1 MKTLL
6 IRYFLSTN
14 NLTDKE
20 IKMIKSKLI
29 MALLLAVSIMF
40 FARPVLSENGY
51 KIQHVAQFSQDELSF
66 GKLMGYDMVTLKD
79 GDFLTELGKP
89 MLPSKELKIALPAGM
104 AAKSVQVVN
113 TTEVEIPGEFSIFP
127 AQPPLKIGISDENV
141 DFVEP
146 DKEIYSSS
154 QPYPSKLV
162 EFAYQTDLAGQGI
175 AVIQVYPLQYVPSEK
190 RLKLYTSISLV
201 IEGVGGYQ
209 CGDYLSP
216 NVSDRG
222 RKDYGQMTKDMVVN
236 PENVQLNTSLKGGS
250 LIALPPGAFD
260 HVIITLSSWVS
271 SFQPLA
277 DWHTRKG
284 VRDTIVTT
292 TWIYANYTGADT
304 QKIRAF
310 IIDANNTWGTD
321 YFLLAGEGEIVPF
334 CYRTYYPSE
343 PHTPSD
349 QYYSDFDDDWTNE
362 VYVGRATVGNST
374 EVTRFVNKVLKYEK
388 DPPRT
393 NYPLNVLLI
402 GMDLDSTVTHS
413 EFMKET
419 IDGYIPPRFNVH
431 KVYDS
436 HGGMHRDTVMYYLN
450 QGQNLVNHMDHS
462 NIDVMGTGDI
472 WHGWAI
478 NSNNV
483 DALANNDKMS
493 IVVTLGCLPNHM
505 DSTDCIG
512 EHFVIYNPNQAGV
525 AFTGATRD
533 ELYNTGNY
541 NTLGMA
547 LDKQW
552 WAALFTRNKYNLGQT
567 LADCKHNFSNPGASE
582 KHCEWEFNLLGE
594 PEMPI
599 WTDEPDSFAT
609 TFPSAIPIGSSSFLV
624 HVEDS
629 TTHTPIDQAFICLWK
644 RNEVYLTGTTNANGD
659 KTFNLSPSTQGIMYV
674 TVTKRDYLPCQDS
687 ASVASPVVRTD
698 PATEVEESTAT
709 IHGYL
714 DNDGG
719 FEATCWLMWDTDS
732 GEPYANSE
740 SLGVFPNGSEF
751 SKELTGL
758 TERTIYY
765 FNAKAHNIAGWASGG
780 ESAFLTKPLTP
791 TELIAQGIAWNKI
804 SLSWTKPLSADRIV
818 IERDTLTTWA
828 RGGGIEVYNDTG
840 TTCQDSGLLPLSHYY
855 YQAWSYCSEGEL
867 FQYSDE
873 YATAD
878 ATTTL
883 FRRGDANGGGVI
895 NITDVVYLIN
905 YKFLVPPGPAPI
917 PLEAGDANCDGTI
930 NITDVI
936 YLINYLFLVPPGPPP
951 GCP

>member
-1 MKTLL
+1 MKTPL
-6 IRYFLSTN
+6 IRYFPLIN
-14 NLTDKE
+14 NPINKE
-20 IKMIKSKLI
+20 RKMIKSKLI

-40 FARPVLSENGY
+40 FASPVLAENGY
-51 KIQHVAQFSQDELSF
+51 KIQYVAQFSQDELSF
-66 GKLMGYDMVTLKD
+66 DKLMGYDMVTLKD

-146 DKEIYSSS
+146 DKEIYSST

-162 EFAYQTDLAGQGI
+162 EFAYQTDLAGQGM
-175 AVIQVYPLQYVPSEK
+175 AVIKVYPLQYVPSEK
-190 RLKLYTSISLV
+190 RLKLYTSITLV
-201 IEGVGGYQ
+201 IEGVGGYE

-216 NVSDRG
+216 NISDRG
-222 RKDYGQMTKDMVVN
+222 RKNYEQMVKGMVVN
-236 PENVQLNTSLKGGS
+236 PEDVRLNTALKGGS

-260 HVIITLSSWVS
+260 HVIITLSTWVS
-271 SFQPLA
+271 YFQPLA
-277 DWHTRKG
+277 DWHTQKG

-292 TWIYANYTGADT
+292 SWIYANYGSVDT
-304 QKIRAF
+304 SGVRSF
-310 IIDANNTWGTD
+310 IIDANSTWGTD

-393 NYPLNVLLI
+393 DYPLDVLLI
-402 GMDLDSTVTHS
+402 GMDLDASTHS
-413 EFMKET
+413 QFMKET
-419 IDGYIPPRFNVH
+419 IDGYIPSRFNVH

-436 HGGMHRDTVMYYLN
+436 HGGNHRDSVMYYLN

-462 NIDVMGTGDI
+462 NIDVMGTGDFN
-472 WHGWAI
+472 HTWAI
-478 NSNNV
+478 NSGNV
-483 DALANNDKMS
+483 DALTNDNKMS

-533 ELYNTGNY
+533 ELYNAGNY
-541 NTLGMA
+541 NTLAHA

-552 WAALFTRNKYNLGQT
+552 WAALFTRNKYHLGQT
-567 LADCKHNFSNPGASE
+567 LVDAKHNFTDTSPGGY
-582 KHCEWEFNLLGE
+582 HCEWELNLLGE
-594 PEMPI
+594 PEMPV

-609 TFPSAIPIGSSSFLV
+609 TFPSAILIGSSSFLV

-659 KTFNLSPSTQGIMYV
+659 KTFDLSPSTQGIMYV

-687 ASVASPVVRTD
+687 ASVVSLVVRTD

-740 SLGVFPNGSEF
+740 SLGVLPNGSEF

-765 FNAKAHNIAGWASGG
+765 FNAKAHNIAGWASDG

-791 TELIAQGIAWNKI
+791 TELTAQGIAWNKI

-878 ATTTL
+878 ATTL
-883 FRRGDANGGGVI
+883 SFKRGDANADGVI
-895 NITDVVYLIN
+895 EIRDVVYLIN
-905 YKFLVPPGPAPI
+905 YLFLVPPGPAPQ
-917 PLEAGDANCDGTI
+917 PWAAGDVNCDGTI
-930 NITDVI
+930 NVTDVV